1 MTRAER
7 ARDLFFEG
15 CNCAQ
20 AVFLA
25 FAEDRMDRDTAL
37 KIASGYG
44 GGMAGMRGVCGA
56 VNGMFMAY
64 GLLRG
69 SADPNDR
76 AAKTAAYQ
84 TLRQLAGEFE
94 AQNGS
99 LICRQLLGLDPDF
112 KPQPPGDGLLRGI
125 DPRNLSGTEP
135 GITQSAARHNRAA
148 CFLCFTPSGR
158 GWPSR
163 WGCCVRADCR
173 SRWCPHRGRAAAAR
187 L

>member
-1 MTRAER
+1 
-7 ARDLFFEG
+7 
-15 CNCAQ
+15 
-20 AVFLA
+20 
-25 FAEDRMDRDTAL
+25 
-37 KIASGYG
+37 
-44 GGMAGMRGVCGA
+44 MAGMRGVCGA

-112 KPQPPGDGLLRGI
+112 KPQPPE
-125 DPRNLSGTEP
+125 PRTEGYYKKRP
-135 GITQSAARHNRAA
+135 CPEMVFCAASILETYLEQN
-148 CFLCFTPSGR
+148 PE
-158 GWPSR
+158 
-163 WGCCVRADCR
+163 
-173 SRWCPHRGRAAAAR
+173 
-187 L
+187 

>member
-112 KPQPPGDGLLRGI
+112 HG
-125 DPRNLSGTEP
+125 
-135 GITQSAARHNRAA
+135 
-148 CFLCFTPSGR
+148 
-158 GWPSR
+158 
-163 WGCCVRADCR
+163 
-173 SRWCPHRGRAAAAR
+173 
-187 L
+187 

>member
-56 VNGMFMAY
+56 VNGCLWPTACSAV
-64 GLLRG
+64 LPTRTTARPRPPPIRRSG
-69 SADPNDR
+69 S
-76 AAKTAAYQ
+76 
-84 TLRQLAGEFE
+84 
-94 AQNGS
+94 S
-99 LICRQLLGLDPDF
+99 
-112 KPQPPGDGLLRGI
+112 RGI
-125 DPRNLSGTEP
+125 
-135 GITQSAARHNRAA
+135 
-148 CFLCFTPSGR
+148 
-158 GWPSR
+158 
-163 WGCCVRADCR
+163 
-173 SRWCPHRGRAAAAR
+173 
-187 L
+187 

>member
-56 VNGMFMAY
+56 VLPTRTTARPRPPPIRRSGSSRGN
-64 GLLRG
+64 LR
-69 SADPNDR
+69 R
-76 AAKTAAYQ
+76 RTA
-84 TLRQLAGEFE
+84 R
-94 AQNGS
+94 
-99 LICRQLLGLDPDF
+99 
-112 KPQPPGDGLLRGI
+112 
-125 DPRNLSGTEP
+125 
-135 GITQSAARHNRAA
+135 
-148 CFLCFTPSGR
+148 
-158 GWPSR
+158 
-163 WGCCVRADCR
+163 
-173 SRWCPHRGRAAAAR
+173 
-187 L
+187 

>member
-64 GLLRG
+64 GLPVV
-69 SADPNDR
+69 ADDAEGAVDMAVAER
-76 AAKTAAYQ
+76 LT
-84 TLRQLAGEFE
+84 
-94 AQNGS
+94 
-99 LICRQLLGLDPDF
+99 
-112 KPQPPGDGLLRGI
+112 GDGRSVQAELL
-125 DPRNLSGTEP
+125 
-135 GITQSAARHNRAA
+135 
-148 CFLCFTPSGR
+148 
-158 GWPSR
+158 
-163 WGCCVRADCR
+163 
-173 SRWCPHRGRAAAAR
+173 
-187 L
+187 

>member
-25 FAEDRMDRDTAL
+25 FAEEKLDRETAL
-37 KIASGYG
+37 KIASGFG
-44 GGMAGMRGVCGA
+44 GGMAGMRDVCGA
-56 VNGMFMAY
+56 VSGMFMAY

-112 KPQPPGDGLLRGI
+112 KPQPPEPRTEGYYKKRPCPELCRICADLCAEFIAAHPEGRHGLYKE
-125 DPRNLSGTEP
+125 D
-135 GITQSAARHNRAA
+135 A
-148 CFLCFTPSGR
+148 
-158 GWPSR
+158 
-163 WGCCVRADCR
+163 
-173 SRWCPHRGRAAAAR
+173 
-187 L
+187 

>member
-76 AAKTAAYQ
+76 AAKTAETTLARYLSVIDSYARDFSRRHPAAVDPFSLIVTYQ
-84 TLRQLAGEFE
+84 TLRQLAG
-94 AQNGS
+94 
-99 LICRQLLGLDPDF
+99 
-112 KPQPPGDGLLRGI
+112 
-125 DPRNLSGTEP
+125 
-135 GITQSAARHNRAA
+135 
-148 CFLCFTPSGR
+148 
-158 GWPSR
+158 
-163 WGCCVRADCR
+163 
-173 SRWCPHRGRAAAAR
+173 
-187 L
+187 

>member
-56 VNGMFMAY
+56 VNGMFMAC

-76 AAKTAAYQ
+76 AQAM
-84 TLRQLAGEFE
+84 
-94 AQNGS
+94 GS
-99 LICRQLLGLDPDF
+99 LANFFERSKITIMGGNGHERQTGM
-112 KPQPPGDGLLRGI
+112 
-125 DPRNLSGTEP
+125 
-135 GITQSAARHNRAA
+135 
-148 CFLCFTPSGR
+148 
-158 GWPSR
+158 
-163 WGCCVRADCR
+163 V
-173 SRWCPHRGRAAAAR
+173 
-187 L
+187 

>member
-1 MTRAER
+1 
-7 ARDLFFEG
+7 
-15 CNCAQ
+15 
-20 AVFLA
+20 
-25 FAEDRMDRDTAL
+25 MDRDTAL

-112 KPQPPGDGLLRGI
+112 KPQPPE
-125 DPRNLSGTEP
+125 PRTE
-135 GITQSAARHNRAA
+135 GYYKSAPARRWSSARHRSSKPIWNRTRNNAI
-148 CFLCFTPSGR
+148 GR
-158 GWPSR
+158 P
-163 WGCCVRADCR
+163 A
-173 SRWCPHRGRAAAAR
+173 
-187 L
+187 

>member
-76 AAKTAAYQ
+76 AAKTARKR
-84 TLRQLAGEFE
+84 LR
-94 AQNGS
+94 
-99 LICRQLLGLDPDF
+99 
-112 KPQPPGDGLLRGI
+112 LRL
-125 DPRNLSGTEP
+125 RWRY
-135 GITQSAARHNRAA
+135 SA
-148 CFLCFTPSGR
+148 L
-158 GWPSR
+158 
-163 WGCCVRADCR
+163 
-173 SRWCPHRGRAAAAR
+173 
-187 L
+187 